1 MAKTYSLN
9 DMGVTADDLIM
20 LDAAGISF
28 DETDNIS
35 EERRDEI
42 LSELYKLKQK
52 AKEDTKAPE
61 GKNKEIEPATAEQ
74 IRDMNRRLKNGEHLS
89 ANEVASAVA
98 AGGIVSKDMRAEI
111 KNTVVNFANSENAG
125 QEDAGAVAYLLDE
138 LDGKHIDDQKNRH
151 SVEEYKKQFNDNPE
165 ILEAASKKLEAVN
178 NAPTAA
184 AKTYSKEDLDGM
196 MKAADVYLKAP
207 DEVDNHEILEKANPK
222 YKETHTQL
230 FEDQLK
236 EIQGVIKD
244 YGEGKADI
252 SPEAAESM
260 QKLIETYGK
269 EYSKGKIT
277 PDMAYEV
284 TPEAA
289 LASQRLA
296 FEKPSLAKA
305 LEEKNAEKAETKE
318 EVVVEQSK
326 EEKEEKEEPKYSRDD
341 IRGAHKTAGKD
352 RTVDQWKMLY
362 TQIDHNPELKTD
374 KDREKAKKKLDE
386 EFNRTANKGVKKAF
400 EEEKAF
406 NQQAIKKIKY
416 NLEAA
421 PLANELIEKIANA
434 KNDVDRQGAINVF
447 KLETARQYVANQRD
461 EGLLDFVRK
470 DLEEKLNNNG
480 GNKNRK
486 IAAGYLLDEN
496 GKLKDNIVYK
506 DQSKEQEQSK
516 VTPAFVATD
525 QSENRNSENGTP
537 DHTNTPVNKD
547 VNGPAKTAEAP
558 AGTTAAAK
566 PADKKKKKGL
576 FGRIGDWTK
585 RNWKKVAIGAALLA
599 TTLFGAK
606 SCSNQNQGNDGGK
619 PKTEIKTQPNKQQQG
634 DRVTLPEVTVE
645 GKQTFD
651 LNMAHQYCKRMGY
664 QDNKSEDDAIAKYLL
679 DRGTYET
686 VSRKVASHLGIDKL
700 STDEQMAVLAT
711 VRGNTPDKAPMID
724 AIIKGTETN
733 VAKIAKSGISK
744 ETEKF
749 LVKRENGTIQYK
761 DPEQFTKQTGTQSI
775 EVSKDKIA
783 EQGKTIGYFAAQKLN
798 NHDR

>member
-35 EERRDEI
+35 EEKRDEI

-61 GKNKEIEPATAEQ
+61 DKNKEIEPATAEQ

-125 QEDAGAVAYLLDE
+125 QEDARAVAYLLDE
-138 LDGKHIDDQKNRH
+138 LDGKHVDDQKNRH

-178 NAPTAA
+178 NAPATA
-184 AKTYSKEDLDGM
+184 AKTYSKEDIDGM

-222 YKETHTQL
+222 YKETHAQL

-236 EIQGVIKD
+236 EIQDVIRD

-269 EYSKGKIT
+269 EYSKGKLV
-277 PDMAYEV
+277 PNMSYDV

-289 LASQRLA
+289 LANQRLA

-318 EVVVEQSK
+318 EVVVEQTE
-326 EEKEEKEEPKYSRDD
+326 EEKNAPKYSRDD

-352 RTVDQWKMLY
+352 RTVEQWKMLY
-362 TQIDHNPELKTD
+362 EQIDHNPELKTD

-386 EFNRTANKGVKKAF
+386 DFNRTANKGVKKAF

-421 PLANELIEKIANA
+421 PLADELIEKIANA
-434 KNDVDRQGAINVF
+434 KNDADRQDAINVF

-480 GNKNRK
+480 GDKNRK

-496 GKLKDNIVYK
+496 GKLKDNILYK
-506 DQSKEQEQSK
+506 DQSKEQEQSN
-516 VTPAFVATD
+516 VAPTFVANLQNET
-525 QSENRNSENGTP
+525 QNGKNSKPAYADGVKES
-537 DHTNTPVNKD
+537 KD
-547 VNGPAKTAEAP
+547 VNGPLKTAEAQ
-558 AGTTAAAK
+558 AETKAAEK
-566 PADKKKKKGL
+566 PADEKKRKKGL
-576 FGRIGDWTK
+576 FGRIGDWAK
-585 RNWKKVAIGAALLA
+585 RNWKKVAVGAALVA
-599 TTLFGAK
+599 TALFGAK
-606 SCSNQNQGNDGGK
+606 SCNNTQTQGNNEDK
-619 PKTEIKTQPNKQQQG
+619 AKTEIKTQPKQQQDG
-634 DRVTLPEVTVE
+634 RVSLPEVEVK

-679 DRGTYET
+679 DRGTYER
-686 VSRKVASHLGIDKL
+686 VSSKVASHLGIDKL
-700 STDEQMAVLAT
+700 STDEQMAILAT

-783 EQGKTIGYFAAQKLN
+783 EKGKTLGYHAAQRLSN
-798 NHDR
+798 SGR